1 MVDPQQE
8 RCMALYN
15 PARAPPHD
23 PSTQDAFARPP
34 EVFGGWL
41 PLIIATIVSIAIM
54 TMFYSPLRPF

>member
-1 MVDPQQE
+1 
-8 RCMALYN
+8 MALYN

-54 TMFYSPLRPF
+54 AMFYSPLRPF